1 MPKQGCPDPLAP
13 RSPDDPGR
21 YFGKYRGVVLDN
33 VDIDPEYLGC
43 GRVLVEVPQVP
54 GSVLNWAMPSVP
66 YAGLEVG
73 FWMIPPIAAN
83 VWVEFEGGNP
93 NFPIWSGCFWELG
106 EFPFAEALNPLDPA
120 LVKIVRT
127 AAVTMVMNDTPVE
140 GGYFL
145 EVTEPA
151 VEFPITVAM
160 DTAGVQI
167 NNGVA
172 NVLMVPEEGITLEV
186 AETVIAMTEAAME
199 VNSSEINV
207 SAENTSVESVVE
219 IVGDVDV
226 TGAVEIEGDVV
237 VVGAVEIQGD
247 LEVTGATE
255 MLGDLSV
262 LGAAEVLGD
271 VSALGALEVLGDVSA
286 LGAMEVLG
294 DVAVLGAQEI
304 VGDLA
309 VLGAIEGIL
318 FGAVVPPI

>member
-1 MPKQGCPDPLAP
+1 MPEKCLDPLAP
-13 RSPDDPGR
+13 ARSPDEPGR

-33 VDIDPEYLGC
+33 IDLDPEFLGC

-54 GSVLNWAMPSVP
+54 GSVLNFAMPSVP
-66 YAGLEVG
+66 YAGIEVG
-73 FWMIPPIAAN
+73 FWMIPPIGAN

-120 LVKIVRT
+120 MVKIIRT
-127 AAVTMVMNDTPVE
+127 DAVTMVMNDTPVE

-145 EVTEPA
+145 EVTAPA

-160 DTAGVQI
+160 DSIGVQI

-186 AETVIAMTEAAME
+186 AETVIAMTEVAME
-199 VNSSEINV
+199 IASTEINV
-207 SAENTSVESVVE
+207 TAENTSIESAVE
-219 IVGDVDV
+219 IVGNVEIA
-226 TGAVEIEGDVV
+226 GAVEIEGNVEIA
-237 VVGAVEIQGD
+237 GAVEIEGNV
-247 LEVTGATE
+247 EITGATE
-255 MLGDLSV
+255 LIGDLSV
-262 LGAAEVLGD
+262 AGAAEVLGD
-271 VSALGALEVLGDVSA
+271 LSVLAAVEVLGDAAFLGALEVV
-286 LGAMEVLG
+286 G

>member
-1 MPKQGCPDPLAP
+1 MPDKCPDPLAP
-13 RSPDDPGR
+13 AAKPDEAGR

-33 VDIDPEYLGC
+33 IDIDPEFLGM

-54 GSVLNWAMPSVP
+54 GSVLNFAMPSVP

-73 FWMIPPIAAN
+73 FWMIPPIGAN

-120 LVKIVRT
+120 LVKIIRT
-127 AAVTMVMNDTPVE
+127 DAVTMVMNDTPLE

-145 EVTEPA
+145 EITEPA

-160 DTAGVQI
+160 DTLGVQI

-199 VNSSEINV
+199 IASAEINV
-207 SAENTSVESVVE
+207 TAENTSIESLVE
-219 IVGDVDV
+219 IVGNVEI
-226 TGAVEIEGDVV
+226 TGAVEIEGNVEIT
-237 VVGAVEIQGD
+237 GAVEIEGD

-255 MLGDLSV
+255 MLGDLAV
-262 LGAAEVLGD
+262 VGAVEVSGDISALAAIEVLGD
-271 VSALGALEVLGDVSA
+271 AALLGALEVVGDVS
-286 LGAMEVLG
+286 
-294 DVAVLGAQEI
+294 VLGAQEI